1 MLDRNPTYQRS
12 RVCDIMSDQ
21 FVKTFRRNVSTT
33 TTKINSKMNLL
44 QYVQTFHRN
53 VYRTVALTFM
63 IVATISMPLNLFK
76 ANKVLA
82 QTSQQLQ
89 KNLIAQNPTEA
100 ALVISER
107 GRTRALVDL
116 LAKRLSTKDDLS
128 VPLSIEK
135 IKQVAKQQNV
145 TLVEYSIIT
154 DEFNVEGKREAKE
167 SELYIW
173 VVKPTGEI
181 IFRNVDLKALWQKEK
196 TSLTDL
202 ISQSRKSIGV
212 RGGNVKG
219 IIKVEPTGRSNSK
232 EKLQKLHQLLIQPIA
247 DILPTQP
254 DDKIIFIPQGS
265 LFLVSFAAL
274 PDANGK
280 YLIEKHTISTAPSIQ
295 VLDLLYQRQT
305 RLIASLQNLIVGNPT
320 MPSISPKP
328 GEKPQQLSQLPGAEQ
343 EAKEIARLFNTQ
355 ALTGNVA
362 TETTVKQR
370 MPQAR
375 IIHFATYGI
384 LEFEGMNIPG
394 ELAFAPSS
402 QDDGWLKSEE
412 IMNLNLNAELVVLSA
427 NDTALGRITAD
438 GVIGL
443 SRSFFAAGVPSVVGS
458 LWSPSD
464 EKIVLLMTN
473 FYENLSKKPDK
484 AYALR
489 QAMLTTMKKY
499 PEPRDWAGFTLIGA
513 F

>member
-1 MLDRNPTYQRS
+1 MNLLHHVQQITHT
-12 RVCDIMSDQ
+12 
-21 FVKTFRRNVSTT
+21 VKTFPRNVST
-33 TTKINSKMNLL
+33 
-44 QYVQTFHRN
+44 R
-53 VYRTVALTFM
+53 VALTFIIM
-63 IVATISMPLNLFK
+63 ATISMPLNLFK

-128 VPLSIEK
+128 VPLSIDK

-154 DEFNVEGKREAKE
+154 DEFNVEGKQEAKE

-173 VVKPTGEI
+173 VIKPTGEI
-181 IFRNVDLKALWQKEK
+181 TFRNVDLKPLLQKDK
-196 TSLTDL
+196 ISLTDL
-202 ISQSRKSIGV
+202 ITKSRQSIGA
-212 RGGNVKG
+212 RSDGIKG
-219 IIKVEPTGRSNSK
+219 INIGEGKPAAKSSSNENLK
-232 EKLQKLHQLLIQPIA
+232 KLHQLLIQPIA
-247 DILPTQP
+247 DVLPTQP
-254 DDKIIFIPQGS
+254 DEKISFIPQGS
-265 LFLVSFAAL
+265 LFLVPFAAL
-274 PDANGK
+274 LDANGK

-295 VLDLLYQRQT
+295 VLDLLYQRQQQ
-305 RLIASLQNLIVGNPT
+305 IKGVAKDVLIVGNPT
-320 MPSISPKP
+320 MPSVSPKP
-328 GEKPQQLSQLPGAEQ
+328 GEKPQQLSSLPGAEK
-343 EAKEIARLFNTQ
+343 EANEIARLFNTK

-362 TETTVKQR
+362 TETTIKQR
-370 MPQAR
+370 MSQAR
-375 IIHFATYGI
+375 IIHFATFGI
-384 LEFEGMNIPG
+384 LEFEGMSIPG

-412 IMNLNLNAELVVLSA
+412 VINLNLKAELVVLSA

-464 EKIVLLMTN
+464 TEIVLLMTK
-473 FYENLSKKPDK
+473 FYEKLSKNPDK

-489 QAMLTTMKKY
+489 QAMLATMKEY
-499 PEPRDWAGFTLIGA
+499 PNPFDWAGFTLIGA

>member
-1 MLDRNPTYQRS
+1 M
-12 RVCDIMSDQ
+12 
-21 FVKTFRRNVSTT
+21 
-33 TTKINSKMNLL
+33 
-44 QYVQTFHRN
+44 
-53 VYRTVALTFM
+53 TVALTFM
-63 IVATISMPLNLFK
+63 IMATISMPLNLFK

-128 VPLSIEK
+128 VPLSIDK

-154 DEFNVEGKREAKE
+154 DEFNVEGKQEAKE

-173 VVKPTGEI
+173 VVKPTSEI
-181 IFRNVDLKALWQKEK
+181 IFRNVDLKPLLQKDK
-196 TSLTDL
+196 ISLTDL
-202 ISQSRKSIGV
+202 ITKSRQSIGA
-212 RGGNVKG
+212 RSDGIKG
-219 IIKVEPTGRSNSK
+219 INIGKGKPAAKPNSNENLK
-232 EKLQKLHQLLIQPIA
+232 KLHQLLIQPIA
-247 DILPTQP
+247 DLLPTQP
-254 DDKIIFIPQGS
+254 DEKIIFIPQGS
-265 LFLVSFAAL
+265 LFLVPFAAL
-274 PDANGK
+274 PDASGK

-295 VLDLLYQRQT
+295 VLDLLYQRQQQILVET
-305 RLIASLQNLIVGNPT
+305 RNFASLQNLIVGNPT
-320 MPSISPKP
+320 MPSVSPKP
-328 GEKPQQLSQLPGAEQ
+328 GEKPQQLNQLPGAEK

-355 ALTGNVA
+355 ALMGNVA

-370 MPQAR
+370 MSQAR
-375 IIHFATYGI
+375 IIHFATQGC

-412 IMNLNLNAELVVLSA
+412 VMNLNLNAELVVLSA

-464 EKIVLLMTN
+464 GETVLLMTK

-499 PEPRDWAGFTLIGA
+499 PNPFDWAGFTLIGA
-513 F
+513 L

>member
-1 MLDRNPTYQRS
+1 MTFLSLIPKLTPTLI
-12 RVCDIMSDQ
+12 IM
-21 FVKTFRRNVSTT
+21 
-33 TTKINSKMNLL
+33 
-44 QYVQTFHRN
+44 
-53 VYRTVALTFM
+53 
-63 IVATISMPLNLFK
+63 ATISMPLNLFK

-82 QTSQQLQ
+82 QTVDIQAPPYQKLQ

-116 LAKRLSTKDDLS
+116 LAKRLSTTNDLS
-128 VPLSIEK
+128 VPPSIDK
-135 IKQVAKQQNV
+135 IKQVAKQQNA

-154 DEFNVEGKREAKE
+154 DELNFEGKREAKE

-173 VVKPTGEI
+173 VIKPTGEI
-181 IFRNVDLKALWQKEK
+181 TFRNVDLKPLWQKEK

-202 ISQSRKSIGV
+202 IAKSRESIGV
-212 RGGNVKG
+212 NRGNVKG
-219 IIKVEPTGRSNSK
+219 MIKVEPVEPKPKPNSN
-232 EKLQKLHQLLIQPIA
+232 EKLKKLHQLLIQPIA
-247 DILPTQP
+247 NLLPTQP
-254 DDKIIFIPQGS
+254 DEKIIFIPQNS
-265 LFLVSFAAL
+265 LFLVPFAAL

-295 VLDLLYQRQT
+295 VLDLLYQRQQQIFVET
-305 RLIASLQNLIVGNPT
+305 RNCTSCRFANASLPTLVVGNPT
-320 MPSISPKP
+320 MPSVSPKP
-328 GEKPQQLSQLPGAEQ
+328 GEKPQQLSQLLGAEE

-355 ALTGNVA
+355 ALTGDVA

-370 MPQAR
+370 MSQAR
-375 IIHFATYGI
+375 IIHFATQGC

-412 IMNLNLNAELVVLSA
+412 IMNLNLNAELVVLSS
-427 NDTALGRITAD
+427 DSTALGRITGD

-443 SRSFFAAGVPSVVGS
+443 SRSFFAGGVPSVIGS

-464 EKIVLLMTN
+464 RETVLLMTN
-473 FYENLSKKPDK
+473 FYENLTKNPDK

-499 PEPRDWAGFTLIGA
+499 PNPFDWAGFTLIGVS
-513 F
+513 

>member
-1 MLDRNPTYQRS
+1 MKSPK
-12 RVCDIMSDQ
+12 I
-21 FVKTFRRNVSTT
+21 TFLS
-33 TTKINSKMNLL
+33 IISKLAP
-44 QYVQTFHRN
+44 
-53 VYRTVALTFM
+53 ALVVTL
-63 IVATISMPLNLFK
+63 ATISMPVNLFR
-76 ANKVLA
+76 ANQALA
-82 QTSQQLQ
+82 QTVNTQISPYQKLQ

-100 ALVISER
+100 ALEISER

-116 LAKRLSTKDDLS
+116 LVKNIKGTTDNLA
-128 VPLSIEK
+128 VPPSIER
-135 IKQVAKQQNV
+135 IKQVAKQQNA

-154 DEFNVEGKREAKE
+154 DDFNAKSKRHRE

-173 VVKPTGEI
+173 VIKPTGEI
-181 IFRNVDLKALWQKEK
+181 TFRNVDLKPLLQKEK
-196 TSLTDL
+196 ISLTDL
-202 ISQSRKSIGV
+202 ITKSRDSMGV
-212 RGGNVKG
+212 RSDGMKG
-219 IIKVEPTGRSNSK
+219 IYQQKIEPKVDNRLNEN
-232 EKLQKLHQLLIQPIA
+232 LQKLHQLLIQPIA
-247 DILPTQP
+247 VSLPTQP

-265 LFLVSFAAL
+265 LFLVPFAAL

-295 VLDLLYQRQT
+295 VLDLLYQRQQQIPVET
-305 RLIASLQNLIVGNPT
+305 RNFASLQNLIVGNPT
-320 MPSISPKP
+320 MPSIPPKP
-328 GEKPQQLSQLPGAEQ
+328 GEKPQQLSPLPGAEQ
-343 EAKEIARLFNTQ
+343 EANEIARLFNTQ

-370 MPQAR
+370 MSQAR
-375 IIHFATYGI
+375 IIHFATQANFG
-384 LEFEGMNIPG
+384 FEGMSIPG

-443 SRSFFAAGVPSVVGS
+443 SRSFFAAGVPSVIGS

-464 EKIVLLMTN
+464 EKIVLLMTK
-473 FYENLSKKPDK
+473 FSENLSKKPDK

-489 QAMLTTMKKY
+489 QAMLATMKKY
-499 PEPRDWAGFTLIGA
+499 PNPFDWAGFTLIGA
-513 F
+513 L

>member
-1 MLDRNPTYQRS
+1 M
-12 RVCDIMSDQ
+12 
-21 FVKTFRRNVSTT
+21 
-33 TTKINSKMNLL
+33 
-44 QYVQTFHRN
+44 
-53 VYRTVALTFM
+53 
-63 IVATISMPLNLFK
+63 ATISMPLNLFK

-89 KNLIAQNPTEA
+89 NTLIAQNPTEA

-128 VPLSIEK
+128 IPLSIDK

-154 DEFNVEGKREAKE
+154 DEFNVEGKQEAKE

-173 VVKPTGEI
+173 VIKPTGEI
-181 IFRNVDLKALWQKEK
+181 TFRKVDLKPLRQKEK
-196 TSLTDL
+196 ISLTDL
-202 ISQSRKSIGV
+202 ITKTRRSIGANSPNFSKDLKNLSPNLSPARREALNSPPSLV
-212 RGGNVKG
+212 GKGVGGLGFPNNVGGTKG
-219 IIKVEPTGRSNSK
+219 MIKVEPTSKPNSNENLK
-232 EKLQKLHQLLIQPIA
+232 KLHQLLIQPIA
-247 DILPTQP
+247 DVLPTQP
-254 DDKIIFIPQGS
+254 DEKITFIPQGS
-265 LFLVSFAAL
+265 LFLVPFAAL
-274 PDANGK
+274 LDASGK

-295 VLDLLYQRQT
+295 VLDLLYQRQQQ
-305 RLIASLQNLIVGNPT
+305 IKGVAKDVLIVGNPT
-320 MPSISPKP
+320 MPSIQPKP
-328 GEKPQQLSQLPGAEQ
+328 GEKPQQLNQLPGAEK
-343 EAKEIARLFNTQ
+343 EANEIARLFNTK

-362 TETTVKQR
+362 TETTIKQR
-370 MPQAR
+370 MSQAR

-384 LEFEGMNIPG
+384 LEFEGMSIPG

-412 IMNLNLNAELVVLSA
+412 VINLNLNAELVVLSA

-464 EKIVLLMTN
+464 EKIVLLMTK
-473 FYENLSKKPDK
+473 FYEKLSKNPDK

-489 QAMLTTMKKY
+489 QAMLATMKEY
-499 PEPRDWAGFTLIGA
+499 PNPFDWAGFTLIGA